1 MLRTAPFLI
10 LCFASLGFSQTTPV
24 LEIIS
29 AASVS
34 SNVSP
39 ESLAS
44 AFGAHLA
51 DDTAAAQSVPWPT
64 SLGGVTIQVKDSAGV
79 SRAAGILFVSPTQ
92 INFQVPTGTAAGTAS
107 IQVNTQGTT
116 LHGSMP
122 ITRVAPALFSIDT
135 NGDAAATAVRI
146 PIATQFQ
153 SPLPVFDC
161 SGATCKLVPLP
172 LGIDTPIYVSL
183 YATGVHGYA
192 QNTPIRVDIGTDTVN
207 ALYAGPQGQFPG
219 LDQINIPLPLSQ
231 RGKGT
236 IEVTVTVDGMTSNPV
251 KIAVE

>member
-1 MLRTAPFLI
+1 
-10 LCFASLGFSQTTPV
+10 
-24 LEIIS
+24 
-29 AASVS
+29 
-34 SNVSP
+34 
-39 ESLAS
+39 
-44 AFGAHLA
+44 
-51 DDTAAAQSVPWPT
+51 
-64 SLGGVTIQVKDSAGV
+64 
-79 SRAAGILFVSPTQ
+79 
-92 INFQVPTGTAAGTAS
+92 
-107 IQVNTQGTT
+107 
-116 LHGSMP
+116 MP
-122 ITRVAPALFSIDT
+122 ITRVAPALFSIDAS
-135 NGDAAATAVRI
+135 GDAAATAVRI

-192 QNTPIRVDIGTDTVN
+192 QNTAIRVDIGTDTVN